1 MVGIP
6 APSLAR
12 IVDHLVQD
20 EHIKTEDFAKW
31 IVTGSKRLTHFALNV
46 GDPSVYP
53 SEPGSAT
60 GKSIRAGQP
69 GS

>member
-20 EHIKTEDFAKW
+20 EQIKTEDFAKW
-31 IVTGSKRLTHFALNV
+31 IASGSKRLTHFALNV

-53 SEPGSAT
+53 DEPESASKPIKAGPQGS
-60 GKSIRAGQP
+60 
-69 GS
+69 